1 MSYHRTIRAT
11 GARLPQ
17 SALGTPYFLLSELHG
32 TEQLNQLFEYT
43 VRLTTQD
50 EYGQGILDHYIGLAS
65 AQAGGAP
72 GSNLDLASL
81 IGTPVHIEID
91 LDGKVA
97 GNDQAQTALA
107 NAAQGIIGRST
118 RHIDGIVTQAQ
129 YAGVNGR
136 HAQYQLTLKPWVYLL
151 TQTRN
156 SRIYQQQSL
165 PDVIRSVLEAYPY
178 PVEWRLANT
187 HPVRD
192 YVVQYAESDY
202 AFIARLLSEAGINY
216 HFQHHNDKHTL
227 ILSDHLGAYSPSD
240 SAAYHTLS
248 VYPPQLKLQEEYI
261 HSLTHYQRI
270 TPAHTELADY
280 QFKTPQAD
288 TRVKQ
293 STDHNPLQIYEWQ
306 QGNYA
311 DPELG
316 QSKADIRLDTLRQH
330 SHRATATGNLR
341 GIEAGRTFHLLNHPS
356 EDTHHDWLILG
367 HQLDITENPAESRA
381 EQRFHVH
388 TEFTLQ
394 PATQAIRPEPLAK
407 PQARLQTAT
416 VVGPAEQEL
425 WTDAYGRIK
434 VKFHWHRND
443 PANETSTCWIRA
455 STPWMGH
462 QYGAI
467 QLPRI
472 GQEVI
477 IDFIGNDPDMPLIIG
492 RVTNP
497 DHMSPW
503 ELPQQQSLS
512 GLRSKELYGQ
522 RNNHLILDDSSGQ
535 IQAQLQSDH
544 QTSRLSLGH
553 ITRIVGTAGRAD
565 YRGQGTELRT
575 DGWGAIR
582 AKQGLYLTTYGS
594 NAHITELKASAS
606 QLDRAQ
612 QQQRNLNQ
620 LAIDHQADERSI
632 EQTAQAALHQQ
643 NQHIGGH
650 KAEEGT
656 SGFPELQQPYLLIGS
671 AAGIALATE
680 HSLHFAGNQH
690 IALTSAQDTDMT
702 VGKRLSASVAKGI
715 SLFSQSLGIKA
726 FAAKGKVKIQAQS
739 DAVEVIADQVLKL
752 ISAKSKVEIAAHDE
766 ILLTAKGSYTKINGK
781 GIEHGTPKSFTWYT
795 PMLGM
800 PGPKRMP
807 YNFSSMNAQ
816 AFSNRL
822 DVYDLFYAHDLEKL
836 SYDLYMKD
844 GTIVSGNLDEHGRT
858 MQFYTKKSE
867 KITALVGVDRA
878 WGIVHETFQTEG
890 EV

>member
-1 MSYHRTIRAT
+1 MKI
-11 GARLPQ
+11 
-17 SALGTPYFLLSELHG
+17 
-32 TEQLNQLFEYT
+32 
-43 VRLTTQD
+43 QD

-107 NAAQGIIGRST
+107 NAAQGIIGRTT

-129 YAGVNGR
+129 YAGVSGR
-136 HAQYQLTLKPWVYLL
+136 YAQYQLTLNPWVYLL

-165 PDVIRSVLEAYPY
+165 PDVIRSVLEAYHY

-187 HPVRD
+187 YPVRD

-288 TRVKQ
+288 TRVNQ
-293 STDHNPLQIYEWQ
+293 STDHNPHQIYEWQ

-330 SHRATATGNLR
+330 AHRATATGNLR

-367 HQLDITENPAESRA
+367 HQLHITENPAESRA
-381 EQRFHVH
+381 EQRFHIH

-522 RNNHLILDDSSGQ
+522 QNNHLILDDSSGQ

-643 NQHIGGH
+643 NQHIAGH
-650 KAEEGT
+650 KPAE
-656 SGFPELQQPYLLIGS
+656 
-671 AAGIALATE
+671 
-680 HSLHFAGNQH
+680 
-690 IALTSAQDTDMT
+690 D
-702 VGKRLSASVAKGI
+702 
-715 SLFSQSLGIKA
+715 
-726 FAAKGKVKIQAQS
+726 
-739 DAVEVIADQVLKL
+739 
-752 ISAKSKVEIAAHDE
+752 
-766 ILLTAKGSYTKINGK
+766 
-781 GIEHGTPKSFTWYT
+781 
-795 PMLGM
+795 
-800 PGPKRMP
+800 
-807 YNFSSMNAQ
+807 
-816 AFSNRL
+816 
-822 DVYDLFYAHDLEKL
+822 
-836 SYDLYMKD
+836 
-844 GTIVSGNLDEHGRT
+844 
-858 MQFYTKKSE
+858 
-867 KITALVGVDRA
+867 
-878 WGIVHETFQTEG
+878 
-890 EV
+890 